1 MDIQRVRALLI
12 AGIIDLE
19 FSLPHAL
26 IEAKKDGLTEAD
38 LTEAVM
44 TGAVVEDYGER
55 ILLLKLATAYQIPF
69 HVVLEYV
76 PGDPVA
82 TVVTAYIPSRDR
94 WEADWKTRKRTRK
107 KQKRKKR
114 R

>member
-1 MDIQRVRALLI
+1 MDMRRVRELLSQRKI
-12 AGIIDLE
+12 ELE

-26 IEAKKDGLTEAD
+26 IEARKDGLTEED

-44 TGAVVEDYGER
+44 TGEVVEDYGER
-55 ILLLKLATAYQIPF
+55 AVLLNLATDYKIPF

-94 WEADWKTRKRTRK
+94 WEADWKTRKRSRK
-107 KQKRKKR
+107 KKTQKKR